1 MTSTKG
7 TPHFSLFFC
16 VLFPQKVVCKE
27 VIWNMRAYWEVEFSG
42 WVVIGATYEG
52 AGRRASSGP
61 SGLGENEESWGLC
74 WSGTQYEIWFNGIK
88 KDINNVP
95 FCSMIGVYLD
105 QPAGIISFYAV
116 TGEEAEREA
125 QLLHKVETS
134 MDQKILP
141 GFWIGI
147 QSSCTIL
154 KRPEWNVKVDLC
166 YTFNCL
172 ITKFLE
178 LLVIKCITSILLSLL
193 NYLNVCFEKYF
204 FIVLSS
210 IVYWLFIER
219 NKSFL

>member
-1 MTSTKG
+1 MRRRPTKCCGSLTVAPKFVEGLRRFVPSWTGPRDTSTRHRYVTGPGIYLTSKERKH
-7 TPHFSLFFC
+7 TTCFLFS
-16 VLFPQKVVCKE
+16 PPPIPSKVVCKE

-95 FCSMIGVYLD
+95 FCSTIGVYLD

-116 TGEEAEREA
+116 TGEGAEGEAR
-125 QLLHKVETS
+125 LLHKAETP
-134 MDQKILP
+134 MDQRILP

-154 KRPEWNVKVDLC
+154 KKPE
-166 YTFNCL
+166 
-172 ITKFLE
+172 
-178 LLVIKCITSILLSLL
+178 
-193 NYLNVCFEKYF
+193 
-204 FIVLSS
+204 
-210 IVYWLFIER
+210 
-219 NKSFL
+219 